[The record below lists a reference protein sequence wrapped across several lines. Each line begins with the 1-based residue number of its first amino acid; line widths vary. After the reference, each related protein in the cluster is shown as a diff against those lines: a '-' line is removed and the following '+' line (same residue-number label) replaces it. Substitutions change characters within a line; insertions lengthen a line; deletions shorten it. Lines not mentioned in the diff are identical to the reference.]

1 MLMMNIVNYK
11 PGKSGR
17 STSTETWNAISHGLC
32 VVDWYV
38 ILDGMLSLLPSIV
51 TLLAGYQEQAY
62 H

>member
-51 TLLAGYQEQAY
+51 T
-62 H
+62 